1 MPEITLDELL
11 QEVKAKEEKM
21 GESPDVTAKINLT
34 GTNGTVWFCKDSDRL
49 RCRRYLFRIHYAKDN
64 SEHCSRHPCG
74 STVQ

>member
-34 GTNGTVWFCKDSDRL
+34 ATRL
-49 RCRRYLFRIHYAKDN
+49 EQTARSGCHRYKERK
-64 SEHCSRHPCG
+64 S
-74 STVQ
+74 